1 MKENVI
7 ILRYGE
13 LHLKGNNRAYFE
25 NALLKNIKNSLKNY
39 TFDLKKISGRY
50 VISSFNQNEYN
61 QIVEKLKKI
70 FGLVSF
76 SPAYELKTEIE
87 QIENECKKIAKELNG
102 GFRITTKR
110 ANKKFPIKS
119 DEFSAH
125 IGGIMLN
132 ENSNLKV
139 DLHNPETNIIIEIR
153 ENGFTYILTK
163 IIHAHGGMPVGTA
176 GKGLLMLSGG
186 IDSPVAGYMMA
197 KRGLSL
203 CAIHF
208 HSFPYTSLQ
217 AKEKVLTLKEILEDY
232 TGKIKLFVV
241 PFTKIQEA
249 IHINC
254 YEEYMITIMR
264 RIMLRIAEKIAKK
277 YNCGAIITGESL
289 GQVASQTLES
299 ITVTN
304 SVVESLPIFR
314 PLIGMDKTEIM
325 NISNDIGTYETSILP
340 YEDCCTVFLPKNP
353 VIKPTIKKAK
363 YEEDKIGNLDYLIE
377 QAINNMEIIE

>member
-13 LHLKGNNRAYFE
+13 LYLKGNNRAFFE
-25 NALLKNIKNSLKNY
+25 NTLIKNIKHSLKDF
-39 TFDLKKISGRY
+39 TFELKKISGRY
-50 VISSFNQNEYN
+50 VISNYNECDYN
-61 QIVEKLKKI
+61 MIIEKLKRV
-70 FGLVSF
+70 FGLVSM
-76 SPAYELKTEIE
+76 SPAFEFPTNIDDITLKCQELG
-87 QIENECKKIAKELNG
+87 KELTG
-102 GFRITTKR
+102 TFRISTKR
-110 ANKKFPIKS
+110 ADKKFPIKS
-119 DEFSAH
+119 DDFSAK
-125 IGGIMLN
+125 IGEIILN
-132 ENSNLKV
+132 SNPNLKV
-139 DLHNPETNIIIEIR
+139 DLHNPDTNIIIEIR
-153 ENGFTYILTK
+153 ENGQTYLLTK
-163 IIHAHGGMPVGTA
+163 IIYAHGGMPVGTA
-176 GKGLLMLSGG
+176 GKGMLMLSGG

-203 CAIHF
+203 SAIHF

-217 AKEKVLTLKEILEDY
+217 AKEKVFKLKEILEDF

-264 RIMLRIAEKIAKK
+264 RIMLRIAERVAKK

-304 SVVESLPIFR
+304 SVVKDLPVFR
-314 PLIGMDKTEIM
+314 PLIGMDKSEIM
-325 NISNDIGTYETSILP
+325 QISNDIGTYETSILP

-353 VIKPTIKKAK
+353 VIKPTIKKATL
-363 YEEDKIGNLDYLIE
+363 EEDKINLEYLIE
-377 QAINNMEIIE
+377 EAINNLEIIE

>member
-13 LHLKGNNRAYFE
+13 LHLKGNNRAFFE
-25 NALLKNIKNSLKNY
+25 NALLKNIKQSLKD
-39 TFDLKKISGRY
+39 FSFELKKISGRY
-50 VISSFNQNEYN
+50 VISNYNENDYN
-61 QIVEKLKKI
+61 LIIEKLKKI
-70 FGLVSF
+70 FGLVSV
-76 SPAYELKTEIE
+76 SPAFELSTDKEEIITKCME
-87 QIENECKKIAKELNG
+87 IAKELTG
-102 GFRITTKR
+102 SFRISTKR
-110 ANKKFPIKS
+110 ADKKFPVKS
-119 DEFSAH
+119 DEFSAF
-125 IGGIMLN
+125 IGEIFLN
-132 ENSNLKV
+132 ANSNLKV
-139 DLHNPETNIIIEIR
+139 DLHNPDTNIIIEIR
-153 ENGFTYILTK
+153 ENGKTYILTK
-163 IIHAHGGMPVGTA
+163 IIYAHGGMPVGTA

-203 CAIHF
+203 NAIHF

-217 AKEKVLTLKEILEDY
+217 AKEKVLKLKDILEDY
-232 TGKIKLFVV
+232 TSKIKLFVV

-264 RIMLRIAEKIAKK
+264 RIMLRIAERVAKK
-277 YNCGAIITGESL
+277 YNCGTIITGESL

-304 SVVESLPIFR
+304 SVVENLPIFR
-314 PLIGMDKTEIM
+314 PLIGMDKSEIM
-325 NISNDIGTYETSILP
+325 KISNEIGTYETSILP

-353 VIKPTIKKAK
+353 VIKPTIKKAQV
-363 YEEDKIGNLDYLIE
+363 EEGKINLDYLIDE
-377 QAINNMEIIE
+377 AINNIEIIE

>member
-13 LHLKGNNRAYFE
+13 LHLKGNNRAFFE
-25 NALLKNIKNSLKNY
+25 NALLKNIKQSLKD
-39 TFDLKKISGRY
+39 FSFELKKISGRY
-50 VISSFNQNEYN
+50 VISNYNENDYN
-61 QIVEKLKKI
+61 LIIEKLKKI
-70 FGLVSF
+70 FGLVSV
-76 SPAYELKTEIE
+76 SPAFELSTDKEEIITKCME
-87 QIENECKKIAKELNG
+87 IAKELTG
-102 GFRITTKR
+102 SFRISTKR
-110 ANKKFPIKS
+110 ADKKFPVKS
-119 DEFSAH
+119 DEFSAF
-125 IGGIMLN
+125 IGEIFLN
-132 ENSNLKV
+132 ANSNLKV
-139 DLHNPETNIIIEIR
+139 NLHNPDTNIIIEIR
-153 ENGFTYILTK
+153 ENGKTYILTK
-163 IIHAHGGMPVGTA
+163 IIYAHGGMPVGTA

-203 CAIHF
+203 NAIHF

-217 AKEKVLTLKEILEDY
+217 AKEKVLKLKDILEDY
-232 TGKIKLFVV
+232 TSKIKLFVV

-264 RIMLRIAEKIAKK
+264 RIMLRIAERVAKK
-277 YNCGAIITGESL
+277 YNCGTIITGESL

-304 SVVESLPIFR
+304 SVVENLPIFR
-314 PLIGMDKTEIM
+314 PLIGMDKSEIM
-325 NISNDIGTYETSILP
+325 KISDEIGTYETSILP

-353 VIKPTIKKAK
+353 VIKPTIKKAQV
-363 YEEDKIGNLDYLIE
+363 EENKINLDYLIDE
-377 QAINNMEIIE
+377 AINNIEIIE

>member
-13 LHLKGNNRAYFE
+13 LHLKGNNRAFFE
-25 NALLKNIKNSLKNY
+25 NALLKNIKQSLKD
-39 TFDLKKISGRY
+39 FSFELKKISGRY
-50 VISSFNQNEYN
+50 VISNYNENDYN
-61 QIVEKLKKI
+61 LIIEKLKKI
-70 FGLVSF
+70 FGLVSV
-76 SPAYELKTEIE
+76 SPAFELSTDKEEI
-87 QIENECKKIAKELNG
+87 ITKCKEIAKELTG
-102 GFRITTKR
+102 SFRIITKR
-110 ANKKFPIKS
+110 ADKKFPVKS
-119 DEFSAH
+119 DEFSAF
-125 IGGIMLN
+125 IGEIFLN
-132 ENSNLKV
+132 ANSNLKV
-139 DLHNPETNIIIEIR
+139 DLHNPDTNIIIEIR
-153 ENGFTYILTK
+153 ENGKTYILTK
-163 IIHAHGGMPVGTA
+163 IIYAHGGMPVGTA

-203 CAIHF
+203 NAIHF

-217 AKEKVLTLKEILEDY
+217 AKEKVLKLKDILEDY
-232 TGKIKLFVV
+232 TSKIKLFVV

-264 RIMLRIAEKIAKK
+264 RIMLRIAERVAKK
-277 YNCGAIITGESL
+277 YNCGTIITGESL

-304 SVVESLPIFR
+304 SVVENLPIFR
-314 PLIGMDKTEIM
+314 PLIGMDKSEIM
-325 NISNDIGTYETSILP
+325 KISNEIGTYETSILP

-353 VIKPTIKKAK
+353 VIKPTIKKAQV
-363 YEEDKIGNLDYLIE
+363 EEDKINLDYLIDE
-377 QAINNMEIIE
+377 AINNIEIIE

>member
-13 LHLKGNNRAYFE
+13 LHLKGNNRAFFE
-25 NALLKNIKNSLKNY
+25 NALLKNIKQSLKD
-39 TFDLKKISGRY
+39 FSFELKKISGRY
-50 VISSFNQNEYN
+50 VISNYNENDYN
-61 QIVEKLKKI
+61 LIIEKLKKI
-70 FGLVSF
+70 FGLVSV
-76 SPAYELKTEIE
+76 SPAFELSTDKEEIITKCME
-87 QIENECKKIAKELNG
+87 IAKELTG
-102 GFRITTKR
+102 SFRISTKR
-110 ANKKFPIKS
+110 ADKKFPVKS
-119 DEFSAH
+119 DEFSAF
-125 IGGIMLN
+125 IGEIFLN
-132 ENSNLKV
+132 ANSNLKV
-139 DLHNPETNIIIEIR
+139 DLHNPNTNIIIEIR
-153 ENGFTYILTK
+153 ENGKTYILTK
-163 IIHAHGGMPVGTA
+163 IIYAHGGMPVGTA

-203 CAIHF
+203 NAIHF

-217 AKEKVLTLKEILEDY
+217 AKEKVLKLKDILEDY
-232 TGKIKLFVV
+232 TSKIKLFVV

-264 RIMLRIAEKIAKK
+264 RIMLRIAERVAKK
-277 YNCGAIITGESL
+277 YNCGTIITGESL

-304 SVVESLPIFR
+304 SVVENLPIFR
-314 PLIGMDKTEIM
+314 PLIGMDKSEIM
-325 NISNDIGTYETSILP
+325 KISNEIGTYETSILP

-353 VIKPTIKKAK
+353 VIKPTIKKAQV
-363 YEEDKIGNLDYLIE
+363 EEDKINLNYLIDE
-377 QAINNMEIIE
+377 AINNIEIIE

>member
-13 LHLKGNNRAYFE
+13 LHLKGNNRAFFE
-25 NALLKNIKNSLKNY
+25 NALLKNIKQSLKD
-39 TFDLKKISGRY
+39 FSFELKKISGRY
-50 VISSFNQNEYN
+50 VISNYNENDYN
-61 QIVEKLKKI
+61 LIIEKLKKI
-70 FGLVSF
+70 FGLVSV
-76 SPAYELKTEIE
+76 SPAFELSTDKEEIITKCME
-87 QIENECKKIAKELNG
+87 IAKELTG
-102 GFRITTKR
+102 SFRISTKR
-110 ANKKFPIKS
+110 ADKKFPVKS
-119 DEFSAH
+119 DEFSAF
-125 IGGIMLN
+125 IGEIFLN
-132 ENSNLKV
+132 ANSNLKV
-139 DLHNPETNIIIEIR
+139 DLHNPDTNIIIEIR
-153 ENGFTYILTK
+153 ENGKTYILTK
-163 IIHAHGGMPVGTA
+163 IIYAHGGMPVGTA

-203 CAIHF
+203 NAIHF

-217 AKEKVLTLKEILEDY
+217 AKEKVLKLKDILEDY
-232 TGKIKLFVV
+232 TSKIKLFVV

-264 RIMLRIAEKIAKK
+264 RIMLRIAERVAKK
-277 YNCGAIITGESL
+277 YNCGTIITGESL

-304 SVVESLPIFR
+304 SVVENLPIFR
-314 PLIGMDKTEIM
+314 PLIGMDKSEIM
-325 NISNDIGTYETSILP
+325 KISNEIGTYETSILP

-353 VIKPTIKKAK
+353 VIKPTIKKAQV
-363 YEEDKIGNLDYLIE
+363 EENKINLDYLIDE
-377 QAINNMEIIE
+377 AINNIEIVE

>member
-13 LHLKGNNRAYFE
+13 LHLKGNNRAFFE
-25 NALLKNIKNSLKNY
+25 NALLKNIKQSLKD
-39 TFDLKKISGRY
+39 FSFELKKISGRY
-50 VISSFNQNEYN
+50 VISNYNENDYN
-61 QIVEKLKKI
+61 LIIEKLKKI
-70 FGLVSF
+70 FGLVSV
-76 SPAYELKTEIE
+76 SPAFELSTDKEEIITKCME
-87 QIENECKKIAKELNG
+87 IAKELTG
-102 GFRITTKR
+102 SFRISTKR
-110 ANKKFPIKS
+110 ADKKFPVKS
-119 DEFSAH
+119 DEFSAF
-125 IGGIMLN
+125 IGEIILN
-132 ENSNLKV
+132 ANSNLKV
-139 DLHNPETNIIIEIR
+139 DLHNPDTNIIIEIR
-153 ENGFTYILTK
+153 ENGKTYILTK
-163 IIHAHGGMPVGTA
+163 IIYAHGGMPVGTA

-203 CAIHF
+203 NAIHF

-217 AKEKVLTLKEILEDY
+217 AKEKVLKLKDILEDY
-232 TGKIKLFVV
+232 TSKIKLFVV

-264 RIMLRIAEKIAKK
+264 RIMLRIAERVAKK
-277 YNCGAIITGESL
+277 YNCGTIITGESL

-304 SVVESLPIFR
+304 SVVENLPIFR
-314 PLIGMDKTEIM
+314 PLIGMDKSEIM
-325 NISNDIGTYETSILP
+325 KISNEIGTYETSILP

-353 VIKPTIKKAK
+353 VIKPTIKKAQV
-363 YEEDKIGNLDYLIE
+363 EEDKINLDYLIDE
-377 QAINNMEIIE
+377 AINNIEIIE

>member
-13 LHLKGNNRAYFE
+13 LHLKGNNRAFFE
-25 NALLKNIKNSLKNY
+25 NALLKNIKQSLKD
-39 TFDLKKISGRY
+39 FSFELKKISGRY
-50 VISSFNQNEYN
+50 VISNYNENDYN
-61 QIVEKLKKI
+61 LIIEKLKKI
-70 FGLVSF
+70 FGLVSV
-76 SPAYELKTEIE
+76 SPAFELSTDKEEIITKCME
-87 QIENECKKIAKELNG
+87 IAKELTG
-102 GFRITTKR
+102 SFRISTKR
-110 ANKKFPIKS
+110 ADKKFPVKS
-119 DEFSAH
+119 DEFSAF
-125 IGGIMLN
+125 IGEIFLN
-132 ENSNLKV
+132 ANSNLKV
-139 DLHNPETNIIIEIR
+139 DLHNPDTNIIIEIR
-153 ENGFTYILTK
+153 ENGKTYILTK
-163 IIHAHGGMPVGTA
+163 IIYAHGGMPVGTA

-203 CAIHF
+203 NAIHF

-217 AKEKVLTLKEILEDY
+217 AKEKVLKLKDILEDY
-232 TGKIKLFVV
+232 TSKIKLFVV

-264 RIMLRIAEKIAKK
+264 RIMLRIAERVAKK
-277 YNCGAIITGESL
+277 YNCGTIITGESL

-304 SVVESLPIFR
+304 SVVENLPIFR
-314 PLIGMDKTEIM
+314 PLIGMDKSEIM
-325 NISNDIGTYETSILP
+325 KISNEIGTYETSILP

-353 VIKPTIKKAK
+353 VIKPTIKKAQV
-363 YEEDKIGNLDYLIE
+363 EEDKINLDYLIDE
-377 QAINNMEIIE
+377 AINNIEIIE